1 MQFFVV
7 YPVGRA
13 CLYQIMSKELYSNN
27 IILGVAVLIIAFWI
41 SILPLRFDSIF
52 FQIFPALPS
61 VPPGRGV
68 LLNL

>member
-1 MQFFVV
+1 MHVIVV

-13 CLYQIMSKELYSNN
+13 CLYQLFSIN

-41 SILPLRFDSIF
+41 AILPLRFDTIF
-52 FQIFPALPS
+52 FQIYPALPS